1 MPRPSKGPRL
11 YLKKRA
17 GREPLY
23 VIRDGEKEVS
33 TGCTSA
39 DVERASEALR
49 EYLAANFRPDTGERS
64 LNRIS
69 CAEVM
74 MLYLTDLPADSP
86 SRETFRYH
94 VKALS
99 AYWGDKSLA
108 DVKGSTCR
116 KYLEHRTAGASST
129 LHQEKF
135 PALQGMT
142 STLRST
148 SQSKQGLTKRG
159 VKPSTARQEL
169 KTLQAAINHWHRE
182 SPLSAVPKVSLPK
195 PGSRRERVLERSE
208 VARLLWAC
216 RRLSREGHKAAK
228 GAVQYTDYSHVARFI
243 LIGLYTGTRHSAI
256 LSLRWQ
262 GNKQSGYTDL
272 DKGIIF
278 RRGDNE
284 QETTKRR
291 PPVRIPAKLA
301 CFLRSAR
308 RQSEKKETSTV
319 SYVISGSS
327 HRIRSIRRAWG
338 TVRRFAGLGPDVTP
352 HVLRH
357 TCVSWLLW
365 GREAKGARPAQK
377 PMTIWEVSGVVGADA
392 STIEKV
398 YGHHRKPE

>member
-33 TGCTSA
+33 TGCVAA
-39 DVERASEALR
+39 DVEQASEALR
-49 EYLAANFRPDTGERS
+49 EYLASNFRPDTGERS

-99 AYWGDKSLA
+99 SYWGDKSLA

-116 KYLEHRTAGASST
+116 QYLSQRTCSDNLGCSI
-129 LHQEKF
+129 
-135 PALQGMT
+135 
-142 STLRST
+142 
-148 SQSKQGLTKRG
+148 KRF

-216 RRLSREGHKAAK
+216 RRLSRQGHKAAK

-243 LIGLYTGTRHSAI
+243 LIGIYTGTRHDATTR
-256 LSLRWQ
+256 LRF
-262 GNKQSGYTDL
+262 NASDASGHTDV
-272 DKGIIF
+272 DRGIIY
-278 RRGDNE
+278 RRGASE
-284 QETTKRR
+284 RETSKRR
-291 PPVRIPAKLA
+291 PPVIIPARLLHFVIRWK
-301 CFLRSAR
+301 
-308 RQSEKKETSTV
+308 RQASHNG
-319 SYVISGSS
+319 ISNVVAYKGQ
-327 HRIRSIRRAWG
+327 RVTKMRRAWN
-338 TVRRFAGLGPDVTP
+338 TVRDAAGLGPDVTP

-398 YGHHRKPE
+398 YGHHRRPE

>member
-99 AYWGDKSLA
+99 VYWGDKSLA

-116 KYLEHRTAGASST
+116 EYIMSRTSPPNQLLSD
-129 LHQEKF
+129 
-135 PALQGMT
+135 
-142 STLRST
+142 
-148 SQSKQGLTKRG
+148 TKHKPLMSGGQRT
-159 VKPSTARQEL
+159 VKPATARQEL
-169 KTLQAAINHWHRE
+169 KTLQASINHWHRE
-182 SPLSAVPKVSLPK
+182 SPLAAVPKVSLPK

-243 LIGLYTGTRHSAI
+243 LIGIYTGTRHEAI
-256 LSLRWQ
+256 LNLRWHAHP
-262 GNKQSGYTDL
+262 SGGHIDL
-272 DKGIIF
+272 ARSIVFRKGT
-278 RRGDNE
+278 NE
-284 QETTKRR
+284 RETSKRR
-291 PPVRIPAKLA
+291 PPVRVDTRLGR
-301 CFLRSAR
+301 FLGRWAR
-308 RQSEKKETSTV
+308 DAGQG
-319 SYVISGSS
+319 ISFAIHYKGQ
-327 HRIRSIRRAWG
+327 RVTKMRRAWN
-338 TVRRFAGLGPDVTP
+338 TVRDAAGLGPDVTP

>member
-116 KYLEHRTAGASST
+116 NYISWRTEAPS
-129 LHQEKF
+129 
-135 PALQGMT
+135 
-142 STLRST
+142 ST
-148 SQSKQGLTKRG
+148 SQFMSKQKLEAGLTSHCSETQRLTRRG
-159 VKPSTARQEL
+159 VKSSTARQEL

-243 LIGLYTGTRHSAI
+243 LMGVYTGTRHIA
-256 LSLRWQ
+256 LLNVR
-262 GNKQSGYTDL
+262 YTESKTAGHIRL
-272 DKGIIF
+272 DKAVMF
-278 RRGDNE
+278 RRGSDE
-284 QETTKRR
+284 RETSKKR
-291 PPVRIPAKLA
+291 PPVLLNRRLETHLRLWKLQDERMGVDA
-301 CFLRSAR
+301 
-308 RQSEKKETSTV
+308 
-319 SYVISGSS
+319 VIHYKGQ
-327 HRIRSIRRAWG
+327 RVTKMRRAWN
-338 TVRRFAGLGPDVTP
+338 TVRDAAGLGPDVTP

>member
-39 DVERASEALR
+39 DVDRASEALR

-116 KYLEHRTAGASST
+116 AYIMLRTSPPNQLLNDTKHKPLTIGA
-129 LHQEKF
+129 Q
-135 PALQGMT
+135 
-142 STLRST
+142 RI
-148 SQSKQGLTKRG
+148 

-308 RQSEKKETSTV
+308 RQSEEKETSTV

-398 YGHHRKPE
+398 YGHHRRPE